1 MRYSFTITALSLLS
15 SAFAITVTTPTSDTV
30 WDFSTTKTIKFTSDP
45 SDPPVISIILRLKD
59 GSFQTKLADNVKT
72 SDGEY
77 TTQPNPSISN
87 GDDYEI
93 QIIDSAG
100 ELAVSDI
107 FTVKKGAS
115 DDGTPSSSSS
125 TTSSST
131 SSATSS
137 SSSSSSSTTSSSATS
152 TATTSTTSVT
162 STLTTSASS
171 TPTSSTSPLSSS
183 GMMQLRT
190 MIQGDHTNTP
200 LFIADSTAITT
211 ASSSS
216 STSSTSSSTATSS
229 SSSGT
234 SSTSATASALPSTGA
249 ASSQISAPK
258 GAMALLGAAL
268 ALFHV

>member
-15 SAFAITVTTPTSDTV
+15 SAFAITVTTPSSDTV
-30 WDFSTTKTIKFTSDP
+30 SSDP
-45 SDPPVISIILRLKD
+45 SVISIILRSQD

-100 ELAVSDI
+100 QLAVSDV

-115 DDGTPSSSSS
+115 DDGTTSSSSS
-125 TTSSST
+125 TSSSSTSSSTTTTSSSSTSSSAT

-137 SSSSSSSTTSSSATS
+137 
-152 TATTSTTSVT
+152 TSVT
-162 STLTTSASS
+162 STLTSSASS
-171 TPTSSTSPLSSS
+171 TPTSTSPLSSS

-190 MIQGDHTNTP
+190 MLQGDYTNTP
-200 LFIADSTAITT
+200 FFITGSTT
-211 ASSSS
+211 SSSKSTSSNSSDSS
-216 STSSTSSSTATSS
+216 STSAS
-229 SSSGT
+229 
-234 SSTSATASALPSTGA
+234 ASALPSTAA
-249 ASSQISAPK
+249 ASSQLSVPK
-258 GAMALLGAAL
+258 GAMALLGAAF
-268 ALFHV
+268 AFYV

>member
-30 WDFSTTKTIKFTSDP
+30 WDFSTPKTIKFTSVP
-45 SDPPVISIILRLKD
+45 SDPSVISIILRSQD

-100 ELAVSDI
+100 QLAVSNT
-107 FTVKKGAS
+107 FTVEKGAS
-115 DDGTPSSSSS
+115 VDGTTFSSSSISSTSTSSSS
-125 TTSSST
+125 TF

-137 SSSSSSSTTSSSATS
+137 SSSSTSSSATS
-152 TATTSTTSVT
+152 TATTATTATSVT
-162 STLTTSASS
+162 STFTSSASP

-190 MIQGDHTNTP
+190 I
-200 LFIADSTAITT
+200 FSIAGSTT
-211 ASSSS
+211 ATTTSSS
-216 STSSTSSSTATSS
+216 STSSSTTSSSTSS
-229 SSSGT
+229 DA
-234 SSTSATASALPSTGA
+234 SSTSASASALPSTGA
-249 ASSQISAPK
+249 ASSQFSTPK
-258 GAMALLGAAL
+258 GAMALFGAAV
-268 ALFHV
+268 ALFYV